1 MRVADKLRE
10 TSGQLGVL
18 LREIVDTCEEAAA
31 NGQSSVLMQV
41 NLGSNLNISK
51 SIATWAQKE
60 GFTKCI
66 FDVTNGTL
74 ELAW

>member
-10 TSGQLGVL
+10 TSGQLGML
-18 LREIVDTCEEAAA
+18 IREIVDTCEEAAA
-31 NGQSSVLMQV
+31 NGESSVLMQV
-41 NLGSNLNISK
+41 NLGSNLNTSK
-51 SIATWAQKE
+51 SIAAWAQKE
-60 GFTKCI
+60 GFTKCV